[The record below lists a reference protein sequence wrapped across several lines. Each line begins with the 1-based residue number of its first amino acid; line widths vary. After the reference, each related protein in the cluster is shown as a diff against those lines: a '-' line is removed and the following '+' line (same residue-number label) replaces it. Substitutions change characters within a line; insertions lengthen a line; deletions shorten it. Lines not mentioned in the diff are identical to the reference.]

1 MSSAEQNL
9 PLPSLHRF
17 APSSQYLVEPEL
29 FGVGGLEDPLLDDR
43 NSAPREL
50 SRDPT
55 AWIWLAG
62 ATERNSPT
70 TSPPELDD
78 TVIGVDRVASLVDD
92 MR

>member
-1 MSSAEQNL
+1 M
-9 PLPSLHRF
+9 
-17 APSSQYLVEPEL
+17 EPEL
-29 FGVGGLEDPLLDDR
+29 FGVGSLEDPLLVVR

-50 SRDPT
+50 SRDPVV
-55 AWIWLAG
+55 WIILAG
-62 ATERNSPT
+62 ATERSCPI